1 MKNKI
6 YFYSNVSC
14 QNFFKDLLFEF
25 EFLNLSDEFI
35 NNKSFKNKNILIAV
49 SDEIKTTFE
58 EFFFL
63 HNNVVIFSSKKNEN
77 LSVEKYT
84 QATFFHGPV
93 HIKNFLNILKSC
105 FISNIFVFK
114 DIKIFGETITNTNT
128 GLSCNLTALEKNFL
142 TELIDGMQIKRGYF
156 LEKVLEI
163 KKNIETKTIES
174 HLTRIRKKLLMI
186 NSEIQISSKGDVFF
200 IED

>member
-58 EFFFL
+58 EFF
-63 HNNVVIFSSKKNEN
+63 S
-77 LSVEKYT
+77 
-84 QATFFHGPV
+84 GPGPE
-93 HIKNFLNILKSC
+93 C
-105 FISNIFVFK
+105 
-114 DIKIFGETITNTNT
+114 
-128 GLSCNLTALEKNFL
+128 
-142 TELIDGMQIKRGYF
+142 Y
-156 LEKVLEI
+156 
-163 KKNIETKTIES
+163 
-174 HLTRIRKKLLMI
+174 
-186 NSEIQISSKGDVFF
+186 
-200 IED
+200 